1 VDIIKEIDANM
12 PSIAADMGQLQQV
25 FTNLFIKAADAMEG
39 RVQLKINVRFDY
51 KREYF
56 IIKVADTGPG
66 IPDELKDKIFEI
78 FFTTKPVGKGTGLGL
93 SITKN
98 ILQLHGGSITVDS

>member
-1 VDIIKEIDANM
+1 
-12 PSIAADMGQLQQV
+12 
-25 FTNLFIKAADAMEG
+25 MEG
-39 RVQLKINVRFDY
+39 KGQLKINVRFDL

-66 IPDELKDKIFEI
+66 IPDDLKEKIFEI

-98 ILQLHGGSITVDS
+98 ILQLHGGSITVESEPGKGSVFTIELPMGFVDQQKQ